1 MRGGGGGGGLREVW
15 KKSTVLWLFFGM
27 ASLKWKLVIVACAG
41 SLWRVALMINLVQEI
56 SSQFCCAMLFHQIG
70 CICCLLHG
78 LVLECSVEKGLLF
91 ETFSKT
97 LWSGDQLNSFWKWC
111 HGVPAL
117 VLRAPELSSNN
128 GAVEHQPRHSVPKWW
143 YNNGAPANQQWRWAP
158 KWPLWLWSPM

>member
-1 MRGGGGGGGLREVW
+1 
-15 KKSTVLWLFFGM
+15 
-27 ASLKWKLVIVACAG
+27 
-41 SLWRVALMINLVQEI
+41 
-56 SSQFCCAMLFHQIG
+56 MLFHQIG

-78 LVLECSVEKGLLF
+78 LVLECSLEEGLLF
-91 ETFSKT
+91 ERFSKT
-97 LWSGDQLNSFWKWC
+97 LWSGDQLNSFGKWC

-158 KWPLWLWSPM
+158 KMAALTLKPDVVGGRLVSTVTATERYTLYIRRSTNTNRKTDMIRIKIWIKV